1 VRRSALPQGPE
12 PRIIGIDDWAWRKGH
27 RYGTI
32 VVDLERGCPID
43 VLEDRA
49 AATVADWLQS
59 HPEVKIVARDR
70 AEAYGAGI
78 RQGAPEATQVAD
90 RFHLLKNLASALQE
104 VFSAHH
110 LEIANLN
117 NVPQNELLTRD
128 DGSVAVAVVP
138 PAVTSRAQQQ
148 IEYNRAR
155 RVAEYEQARDL
166 RQQGW
171 TIKAIAARIGRNRRT
186 VKKYL
191 QASRFP
197 ERQPRRRRYPRV
209 LDPCKAYLAERWQ
222 AGCHN
227 AKQLFGEITSQ
238 GFRGQ
243 YSIVAAYTSR
253 LRTTQERVYKRRR
266 SGPCA
271 TLTEADKPLTPRGAT
286 WLVLRREAKLDDA
299 QRQQIARLREHEGEI
314 AEAITLVQDFANLV
328 RQRQP
333 DKLDTWLAR
342 ALASCLQPFQSFATD
357 FPLLPLL
364 FEPFLSSDGDSV
376 ESPHFQ
382 RSRHVAYGGAQK

>member
-1 VRRSALPQGPE
+1 VSRNTLLRRVRTLALPEAPE
-12 PRIIGIDDWAWRKGH
+12 PQVVGIDDWAWRKGH

-49 AATVADWLQS
+49 AETVANWLQS
-59 HPEVKIVARDR
+59 HPDVTVVARDR

-104 VFSAHH
+104 VFNAHH
-110 LEIANLN
+110 REIANLN
-117 NVPQNELLTRD
+117 NVPQSEPLTRD
-128 DGSVAVAVVP
+128 DGSVAVAAVP
-138 PAVTSRAQQQ
+138 PVVTSRAQQQ
-148 IEYNRAR
+148 IEHNRAR

-171 TIKAIAARIGRNRRT
+171 TIKAIATRMGRNRRT

-191 QASRFP
+191 QASTFP
-197 ERQPRRRRYPRV
+197 ERQPRRRRYPRI
-209 LDPCKAYLAERWQ
+209 LDPFKAYLAERWQ

-227 AKQLFGEITSQ
+227 AKQLFGEIKSQ

-253 LRTTQERVYKRRR
+253 LRPAQERVSKRRR
-266 SGPCA
+266 SGPHT
-271 TLTEADKPLTPRGAT
+271 TLTDADKPLTPRGAT
-286 WLVLRREAKLDDA
+286 WLVLRREAKLDEA
-299 QRQQIARLREHEGEI
+299 QRQQIARLREREGEI
-314 AEAITLVQDFANLV
+314 ADAITLAQDFANLV

-333 DKLDTWLAR
+333 DQLDTWLKR
-342 ALASCLQPFQSFATD
+342 AIASCLQPFNTV
-357 FPLLPLL
+357 
-364 FEPFLSSDGDSV
+364 SSS
-376 ESPHFQ
+376 
-382 RSRHVAYGGAQK
+382 